1 MGYPGYPVYG
11 QEIGSTIKDIKA
23 IIAKI
28 ETNKFTKE
36 DILKLH
42 NANAD
47 LIKALLS
54 DDYKD

>member
-1 MGYPGYPVYG
+1 MGYPNYPVYG
-11 QEIGSTIKDIKA
+11 QDVGSTIKDIKKF
-23 IIAKI
+23 IEKI

-54 DDYKD
+54 NDYKD